1 MNLRSVLIIFSVV
14 SMSLI
19 LNTESVQ
26 CQSGSALNVCQEL
39 VSSARSYEARATYHS
54 QIAKSLQ
61 MQIENV
67 SKLPK
72 NQSTVLTMD
81 QLFAQYDEN
90 RALESKFRDMSRKA
104 TDDAKGCM
112 K

>member
-1 MNLRSVLIIFSVV
+1 MNLKSVLVIFSVV
-14 SMSLI
+14 SMLLVLS
-19 LNTESVQ
+19 
-26 CQSGSALNVCQEL
+26 SGSALCQSASGLNVCQEL
-39 VSSARSYEARATYHS
+39 VSSARSYEARATYHG
-54 QIAKSLQ
+54 QVAKNLQ

-72 NQSTVLTMD
+72 TQGTAFTMD

-90 RALESKFRDMSRKA
+90 RSLESKFRDLSRKA

>member
-1 MNLRSVLIIFSVV
+1 MNLKSVLVIISVV
-14 SMSLI
+14 SMLLI
-19 LNTESVQ
+19 LNSGSAQ
-26 CQSGSALNVCQEL
+26 CQSASSLNVCQEL
-39 VSSARSYEARATYHS
+39 VSSARSYEARATYHN

-61 MQIENV
+61 IQIENV

-72 NQSTVLTMD
+72 NQGTILTMD

-90 RALESKFRDMSRKA
+90 RALESKFRDLSRKA

>member
-1 MNLRSVLIIFSVV
+1 MNLKSVLVILSVV
-14 SMSLI
+14 SMLLI
-19 LNTESVQ
+19 LTAGSAQ
-26 CQSGSALNVCQEL
+26 CQSVSGLNVCQEL

-72 NQSTVLTMD
+72 NQGTALTID

-90 RALESKFRDMSRKA
+90 RSLESKFRDLSRKA